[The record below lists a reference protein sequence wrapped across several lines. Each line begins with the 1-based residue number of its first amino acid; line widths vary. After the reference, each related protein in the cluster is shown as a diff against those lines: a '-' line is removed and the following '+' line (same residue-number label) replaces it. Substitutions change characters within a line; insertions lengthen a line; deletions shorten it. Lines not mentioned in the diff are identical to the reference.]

1 MFVAIVN
8 YPQIKAGQEDA
19 FKSWFRWANSEFSK
33 SPGFIR
39 RSLLLA
45 EKGGEY
51 ACLVEMES
59 KESFIALHSL
69 PFHALAAEKA
79 LELFEGR
86 AVPTF
91 YTVVI
96 Q

>member
-45 EKGGEY
+45 EKGG
-51 ACLVEMES
+51 
-59 KESFIALHSL
+59 
-69 PFHALAAEKA
+69 
-79 LELFEGR
+79 
-86 AVPTF
+86 
-91 YTVVI
+91 
-96 Q
+96 

>member
-8 YPQIKAGQEDA
+8 YPKIKAGQEEA
-19 FKSWFRWANSEFSK
+19 FKSWFNWSTSEFSK

-39 RSLLLA
+39 RSLLKN
-45 EKGGEY
+45 EKEGEY
-51 ACLVEMES
+51 ACLVEMDS
-59 KESFIALHSL
+59 KESFMALHSL
-69 PFHALAAEKA
+69 PFHAIAAEKA

-91 YTVVI
+91 YSVVI

>member
-8 YPQIKAGQEDA
+8 YPKIKEGQEEA
-19 FKSWFRWANSEFSK
+19 FKSWFKWSTFEFSK

-39 RSLLLA
+39 RSLLKN
-45 EKGGEY
+45 EKEGEY
-51 ACLVEMES
+51 ACLVEMDS
-59 KESFIALHSL
+59 KESFMALHSL
-69 PFHALAAEKA
+69 PFHAIAAEKA

-91 YTVVI
+91 YSVVI

>member
-8 YPQIKAGQEDA
+8 YPKIKEGQEDA
-19 FKSWFRWANSEFSK
+19 FKSWFKWSTAEFSK

-39 RSLLLA
+39 RSLMIA
-45 EKGGEY
+45 EKEGEY

-59 KESFIALHSL
+59 KESFMALHSQ
-69 PFHALAAEKA
+69 PVHAQAAEKA
-79 LELFEGR
+79 IELFEGR

-91 YTVVI
+91 YTIVI